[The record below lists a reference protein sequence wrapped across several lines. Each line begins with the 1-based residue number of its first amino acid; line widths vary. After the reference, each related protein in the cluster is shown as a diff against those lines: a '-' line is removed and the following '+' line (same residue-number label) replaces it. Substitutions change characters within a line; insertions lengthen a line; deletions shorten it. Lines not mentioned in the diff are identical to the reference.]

1 MTHDISIFYS
11 VRKRWSSNVARFLT
25 LLWATNSRSWQAK
38 KMWKWWKRIKICITT
53 VLNVLPTSAQQ
64 IKGRISFPLHNN
76 RLQHQKK
83 KEKVFSKCNTKRLG
97 DKIHFCTS
105 SFETSIK
112 CDPRVRG
119 IMNSYTWVYIQIF
132 AGNIWCK
139 WLEFQFLE
147 EIFAA
152 SYLYIQE
159 RSNIFVPKTFSASK
173 QNQPQTISSLW

>member
-1 MTHDISIFYS
+1 MGNKYLLLASKENVKMVVANKNMYHNCSQCVAHFCTADKRQNFFFSPQQS
-11 VRKRWSSNVARFLT
+11 VAASEKRKS
-25 LLWATNSRSWQAK
+25 
-38 KMWKWWKRIKICITT
+38 
-53 VLNVLPTSAQQ
+53 
-64 IKGRISFPLHNN
+64 
-76 RLQHQKK
+76 
-83 KEKVFSKCNTKRLG
+83 FSKCNTKRWG

-112 CDPRVRG
+112 CDPRARG
-119 IMNSYTWVYIQIF
+119 IMNSYTWVYIQFF

-173 QNQPQTISSLW
+173 QNQPQTILSLG